1 MLTVPDNKPHL
12 LEHSSSFHEGQDVL
26 LFHFGRVVL
35 PHVVPA
41 LEQCYGFLVGSYVVE
56 AGVDGIGG
64 GPWVPCEYVCAYLQ
78 ILCAIAAQPCE
89 WIPQPNYVHKVV
101 TAFKNIQEE
110 QRPPPH
116 HINKIFGHED
126 LLAGEIDAAGAVRIQ
141 SVAVQPPENAAFI
154 GGVIHGNH
162 LWSTNPRVPSPSQKP
177 SRKRSNIEGLSSF
190 TGSTYALLIT
200 VMMTVLDAIEAFLKA
215 ASRLSL
221 AGETG
226 EYGAQLQRYRMATM
240 VKTSN
245 NEELQQ
251 ALVHTPNGETLFLDR
266 VFDLFD
272 EKRNGIV
279 DFEEFIHA
287 LNVFHPNTPI
297 EEKIDFAFRL
307 YDLRQTGFI
316 EREDASLNSDYII
329 VKQMVIA
336 ILMESDTKLS
346 DDLLEE
352 IIDKTFADVD
362 ADNDGKINRED
373 CFFK

>member
-1 MLTVPDNKPHL
+1 M
-12 LEHSSSFHEGQDVL
+12 
-26 LFHFGRVVL
+26 
-35 PHVVPA
+35 
-41 LEQCYGFLVGSYVVE
+41 
-56 AGVDGIGG
+56 
-64 GPWVPCEYVCAYLQ
+64 
-78 ILCAIAAQPCE
+78 AI
-89 WIPQPNYVHKVV
+89 
-101 TAFKNIQEE
+101 F
-110 QRPPPH
+110 
-116 HINKIFGHED
+116 
-126 LLAGEIDAAGAVRIQ
+126 
-141 SVAVQPPENAAFI
+141 S
-154 GGVIHGNH
+154 
-162 LWSTNPRVPSPSQKP
+162 
-177 SRKRSNIEGLSSF
+177 
-190 TGSTYALLIT
+190 TGSTNNS
-200 VMMTVLDAIEAFLKA
+200 MTSSSLTLSEELCVPCLPVVAIIEALFFAVLGCFQTNHTHYPLKDI
-215 ASRLSL
+215 SRLANESRFSL
-221 AGETG
+221 NEVEALYELYKKLSCSIIDDG
-226 EYGAQLQRYRMATM
+226 LIH
-240 VKTSN
+240 K
-245 NEELQQ
+245 EELQQ

-316 EREDASLNSDYII
+316 EREE

-373 CFFK
+373 WKGFVTRHPSILKNMTLPDLKNITTMFPSFIFNTQAEEGTS